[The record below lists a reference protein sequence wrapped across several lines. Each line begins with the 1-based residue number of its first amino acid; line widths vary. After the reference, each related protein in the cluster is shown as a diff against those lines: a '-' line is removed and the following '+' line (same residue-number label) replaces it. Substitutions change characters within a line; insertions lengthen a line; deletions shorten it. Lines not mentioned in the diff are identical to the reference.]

1 MMLELNSRIVIDP
14 AILVGKPIVRGTRIS
29 VQQVLGHL
37 ADGWTADE
45 IVEEYPSLTLN
56 DIAAC
61 LGYARDLVAE
71 EVIVPSAA

>member
-14 AILVGKPIVRGTRIS
+14 AILVGKPIIRGTRIS

-37 ADGWTADE
+37 ADGWTAGE
-45 IVEEYPSLTLN
+45 IVEEYPSLTHD

-61 LGYARDLVAE
+61 LAYARDLVAE